1 MFVVIL
7 CGCVRPILNPP
18 RPRSV
23 AGWHRFDRATANQ
36 SESCSNPRRGTREN
50 GTVAGA
56 WSGRKRATV
65 GGRRGTPSRRGFEI
79 QKNWGAAWCFRAMR
93 VFWVINAVNVES
105 MELACRNVTEEPS
118 EANLVKLLDLWSAG
132 GSTGGAPG
140 PWGRGLTKDNATLGL
155 FGHGGVVGVSNA
167 TGLRE
172 ACAAVN
178 RFLKS
183 RFPQGTWTSIA
194 VLFNPRMG
202 LHRDIQ
208 NMPGHSNH
216 ALALGDYTGG
226 RVWIEDDEGTPQPGL
241 DDKKGGA
248 RATRQMAGHAR
259 QARQLRCSPLS

>member
-1 MFVVIL
+1 
-7 CGCVRPILNPP
+7 
-18 RPRSV
+18 
-23 AGWHRFDRATANQ
+23 
-36 SESCSNPRRGTREN
+36 
-50 GTVAGA
+50 
-56 WSGRKRATV
+56 
-65 GGRRGTPSRRGFEI
+65 
-79 QKNWGAAWCFRAMR
+79 MR

-132 GSTGGAPG
+132 WKHRGRTRAVGPGAYE
-140 PWGRGLTKDNATLGL
+140 RYATLGL
-155 FGHGGVVGVSNA
+155 FGQGGVVGVSNA

-178 RFLKS
+178 HFLS

-226 RVWIEDDEGTPQPGL
+226 RVWIEDDEGDSTAWL
-241 DDKKGGA
+241 DDKKGGRELWTCTTSPSASMLAAIISHKVEPHEGSMWALAAYVPQAYA
-248 RATRQMAGHAR
+248 RATEQHREALREAGF
-259 QARQLRCSPLS
+259 PLPEK